1 MEQIKTRLAALLT
14 VKSVITVT
22 LTIVFAILTLRE
34 EISQDFMTIYTV
46 VISFY
51 FGTQAEKIAKNNGG
65 DSNGV

>member
-14 VKSVITVT
+14 VKSIITVT

-34 EISQDFMTIYTV
+34 KIAQDFMTIYTV

-51 FGTQAEKIAKNNGG
+51 FGTQAEKIAKNSGG